1 MASSSA
7 IGSTTPLLSYV
18 IAEKLT
24 KTNYSLW
31 KAHVI
36 PILRGAQLQ
45 GYLDDIKVASD
56 KMIESM
62 AIREKVEATQEVNT
76 QYIQWSVMEQQV
88 LSFLLMSM
96 TKKGMAQV
104 VGCSTPNE
112 VWTLLE
118 QTYASRSKAWVV
130 NICMTLTTNSES
142 QYVNF

>member
-62 AIREKVEATQEVNT
+62 TIGEKVEATQEVNT

-96 TKKGMAQV
+96 TKK
-104 VGCSTPNE
+104 
-112 VWTLLE
+112 
-118 QTYASRSKAWVV
+118 KAWHK
-130 NICMTLTTNSES
+130 
-142 QYVNF
+142 